1 MSGDPQVLPVAIL
14 CGGRGTRLSER
25 TESLPKALVEV
36 GGVPILWHVIGI
48 YASQGFR
55 EFLLLTGYKGE
66 QITDW
71 VGGVEWPE
79 GITVTCLDTGEST
92 ETGGRVLRA
101 AEEMSGRRF
110 ALTYADGLADVDL
123 AGELAEHERHG
134 CLATMTVIRP
144 ELQFGLAQIDT
155 DDRVRGFEE
164 KPVLDGWVNGGF
176 FVFEPEV
183 QQFLD
188 EDSVLEREPLE
199 SLAAEAQLRAFK
211 HQGFWR
217 CMDTYKDRQ
226 SLEDLLDDSPAPW
239 GGWDR

>member
-1 MSGDPQVLPVAIL
+1 MSGDAQVLPVAIL

-66 QITDW
+66 QITEW
-71 VGGVEWPE
+71 VQGVEWPD

-101 AEEMSGRRF
+101 AREMGGRRF

-123 AGELAEHERHG
+123 ATELAEHDRHG

-144 ELQFGLAQIDT
+144 ELQFGLAQIDAE
-155 DDRVRGFEE
+155 DRVHGFAE
-164 KPVLDGWVNGGF
+164 KPILDGWVNGGF
-176 FVFEPEV
+176 FIFEPGV
-183 QQFLD
+183 QEHLD

-199 SLAAEAQLRAFK
+199 SLAAKEQLRAFR

-226 SLEDLLDDSPAPW
+226 ALEDLLAAGPAPW

>member
-1 MSGDPQVLPVAIL
+1 MSGEAKALPVAIL

-55 EFLLLTGYKGE
+55 NFLLLTGYKGE
-66 QITDW
+66 QITEW
-71 VGGVEWPE
+71 VDRVEWPE
-79 GITVTCLDTGEST
+79 GVTVACLDTGEGT
-92 ETGGRVLRA
+92 ETGGRVLKAA
-101 AEEMSGRRF
+101 AEIGERRF

-144 ELQFGLAQIDT
+144 ELQFGLAQIDA

-176 FVFEPEV
+176 FIFEPGV
-183 QQFLD
+183 QQHLD
-188 EDSVLEREPLE
+188 GGSVLEREPLE
-199 SLAAEAQLRAFK
+199 SLAAKEELRAFR
-211 HQGFWR
+211 HRGFWR

-226 SLEDLLDDSPAPW
+226 ALEDLLDDGPPPW